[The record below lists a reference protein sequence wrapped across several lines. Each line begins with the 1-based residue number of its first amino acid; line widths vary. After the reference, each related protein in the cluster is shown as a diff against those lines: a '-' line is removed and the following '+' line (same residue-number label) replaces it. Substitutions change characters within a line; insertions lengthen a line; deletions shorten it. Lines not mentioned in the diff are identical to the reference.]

1 MELPIYD
8 IFNKISQV
16 ADLKRGGGKERGQ
29 ENGRNDLHD
38 VWVLKSLNGLNVNK
52 VCLISYPHQ
61 YGCD

>member
-38 VWVLKSLNGLNVNK
+38 V
-52 VCLISYPHQ
+52 
-61 YGCD
+61 